1 METLKKQTNIR
12 GDVKETDKYPCRR
25 ERNRQIIVET
35 LRKQTNIRG
44 DVKESRQIFV
54 ETLKK
59 QTNIRG
65 DVKETDKYT
74 WRR

>member
-1 METLKKQTNIR
+1 METLKKQTNIG
-12 GDVKETDKYPCRR
+12 GDVKETDKYWWRR
-25 ERNRQIIVET
+25 ERNR
-35 LRKQTNIRG
+35 K
-44 DVKESRQIFV
+44 IFV

-65 DVKETDKYT
+65 DVKETDKYS

>member
-12 GDVKETDKYPCRR
+12 GDVKETDKYK
-25 ERNRQIIVET
+25 EKRN
-35 LRKQTNIRG
+35 
-44 DVKESRQIFV
+44 RQIFV

-65 DVKETDKYT
+65 DVKETDKYS

>member
-12 GDVKETDKYPCRR
+12 GDVKETDKYSWRR
-25 ERNRQIIVET
+25 E
-35 LRKQTNIRG
+35 
-44 DVKESRQIFV
+44 SV

-59 QTNIRG
+59 QTNIGG
-65 DVKETDKYT
+65 DVKETDKYW

>member
-12 GDVKETDKYPCRR
+12 GDVKETDKYSRRR
-25 ERNRQIIVET
+25 ERN
-35 LRKQTNIRG
+35 
-44 DVKESRQIFV
+44 RQIFV

-65 DVKETDKYT
+65 DDKEKYQYS

>member
-12 GDVKETDKYPCRR
+12 GDVKETANIREVVNETDKYWWRR
-25 ERNRQIIVET
+25 KRNRQIW
-35 LRKQTNIRG
+35 
-44 DVKESRQIFV
+44 V

-59 QTNIRG
+59 QTNIGG
-65 DVKETDKYT
+65 DVKETDKYW